1 MTPQIAIVGA
11 AESDHGILPGSTALQ
26 LHAQGAVRALKDSG
40 LSRDAIDGVFST
52 GGAYGMMPLI
62 GVVEYLGLDPKYV
75 DSTNTGGAAWEF
87 LVEHALGAINAGLC
101 EVALLTYGA
110 LPRSDTSGAGGP
122 GTSKDG
128 PGVQFSAPGT
138 PAAFEDPFGMPLPAR
153 GGLVASRHQH
163 LYGTTSEQMAAVSV
177 ATRRNAGLNPTAMY
191 RDPITIEDVLASPLV
206 ADPLHRLDCCVVTDG
221 GGSVILTTMERARD
235 LKSEPIAVLGT
246 GGTISSETLAGW
258 EDLPTYA
265 AAQSGKRAYRA
276 RRHRT
281 RRRRHAPA
289 VRRVLDQ
296 RDHADRGPGV
306 LRARRGRSLRR
317 RREARLRRC
326 AADQHRRRRT
336 FVEPPGMRGMFL
348 LIEAVRQLR
357 GRAGEAQVRDA
368 EVALCNGTGGP
379 YSSCGTVIL
388 GKAS

>member
-1 MTPQIAIVGA
+1 MAPQIAIVGA

-26 LHAQGAVRALKDSG
+26 LHAQGAVRALEDSG
-40 LSRDAIDGVFST
+40 LSRDDIDGVFST

-87 LVEHALGAINAGLC
+87 LVEHALGAISAGLC

-177 ATRRNAGLNPTAMY
+177 ATRKNAGLNPTAMY

-246 GGTISSETLAGW
+246 GGTITSETLAGW
-258 EDLPTYA
+258 DDLPTYA
-265 AAQSGKRAYRA
+265 AVQSGKRAYERA
-276 RRHRT
+276 GI
-281 RRRRHAPA
+281 
-289 VRRVLDQ
+289 
-296 RDHADRGPGV
+296 GPEDV
-306 LRARRGRSLRR
+306 DTLQLYDAYSINVIMQI
-317 RREARLRRC
+317 EALGFC
-326 AADQHRRRRT
+326 ELGDGGP
-336 FVEPPGMRGMFL
+336 FVEDGKLAYDGALPTNTDGGGLSSNHPGMRGMFL

-368 EVALCNGTGGP
+368 EIALCNGTGGP